1 MSVVVHSIRFKCP
14 PDIGTIPMLDAQR
27 YEVIGI
33 EPYIRADGSASIL
46 IVWQAWC
53 AETGHP
59 FTLKT
64 GLVAK
69 GINRRCKKHA
79 KPGQAATRAGAMRM
93 RKYLRKQSGRRH
105 V

>member
-1 MSVVVHSIRFKCP
+1 MNTVVRSINFKRP
-14 PDIGTIPMLDAQR
+14 PEIGTILMIDAQR

-33 EPYIRADGSASIL
+33 ELYVRADGSATTL

-69 GINRRCKKHA
+69 DINRRCKKHT
-79 KPGQAATRAGAMRM
+79 KPGKPVTRAGSKRM
-93 RKYLRKQSGRRH
+93 QEYSRRNFRRQH